1 MSTQT
6 IRVLLAEG
14 TPEDARLV
22 HELLRRV
29 PLAEPVHVQTLSEA
43 LACLEAQAIDVVLL
57 NPQLAEA
64 EGPQAIEA
72 LQAAGHMV
80 QVVVLAGH
88 EDDQAAL
95 AWIRAGALDHLLIS
109 QLSAGALHRR
119 IHLAAQRTRIARSLA
134 QSATRYRI
142 LFEDASDAI
151 LIADVQTETILDANK
166 AAERLLGRSRQ
177 ELIGIDRAAL
187 HPPQGVFSSE
197 FSRHIAA
204 GRTRDAET
212 VLLARDGRQ
221 IPVTVSASSFQMG
234 DRRVIQGVFRDLSGL
249 RRAQEELES
258 LSRFPAE
265 NPSPVMRA
273 SVDGTLLYANA
284 SSAPLLRHW
293 ACHPGARLP
302 EEQALLVA
310 QAIERDQVL
319 QVELLLPDRVY
330 EMTVCPLVSEGRA
343 NLYGH
348 DITARKHAEAA
359 RFESEANL
367 QMALEAT
374 HTGAWTLNVAD
385 RSILRTLEY
394 DRILGH
400 DSPPSRWTY
409 QDFLQ
414 QILPED
420 RPQVAQGF
428 EKTLMT
434 GSKWDFSCRIQR
446 PDGEVRWLRGLASPR
461 QTGSGPQVV
470 SGLLQDVTEKKRSE
484 EEKTR
489 LEEQL
494 RASQRMEA
502 VGGLAGGIAHDFNNL
517 LSVILSYTSFALE
530 SAPEGSPLHEDLLEV
545 RKAGE
550 RAAALVRQL
559 LAFSR
564 KQMLQPKVLSLNL
577 ILAEFRKMLLR
588 ILGEDIEF
596 VHEFAPELGL
606 TLADPNQIE
615 QVIMNL
621 VVNARDAMPEGGTLT
636 MKTANASLEEEQAAR
651 LGVAPGPY
659 VTLTVQD
666 TGLGM
671 DEETLAR
678 VFEPFFT
685 TKEKGTGLGLP
696 TVYGIVRQSG
706 GAVEI
711 QSLPGQGTSFRV
723 WLPRLLS
730 AILERPPGAEAHAL
744 PEGAETILVVEDE
757 RAVRNLARRVL
768 SAAGYSVLLAE
779 SAQDAR
785 TVLQGHSGRLDLV
798 LTDVVMPGMKGT
810 DFARDL
816 ARTHQGLKVLFMS
829 GYSAPS
835 ASNTGLPEWRGRFIS
850 KPFAA
855 EDLVRKVREVLDQP

>member
-1 MSTQT
+1 M
-6 IRVLLAEG
+6 RV
-14 TPEDARLV
+14 
-22 HELLRRV
+22 
-29 PLAEPVHVQTLSEA
+29 A
-43 LACLEAQAIDVVLL
+43 L
-57 NPQLAEA
+57 
-64 EGPQAIEA
+64 
-72 LQAAGHMV
+72 
-80 QVVVLAGH
+80 
-88 EDDQAAL
+88 
-95 AWIRAGALDHLLIS
+95 
-109 QLSAGALHRR
+109 
-119 IHLAAQRTRIARSLA
+119 
-134 QSATRYRI
+134 
-142 LFEDASDAI
+142 
-151 LIADVQTETILDANK
+151 
-166 AAERLLGRSRQ
+166 
-177 ELIGIDRAAL
+177 
-187 HPPQGVFSSE
+187 
-197 FSRHIAA
+197 
-204 GRTRDAET
+204 
-212 VLLARDGRQ
+212 
-221 IPVTVSASSFQMG
+221 
-234 DRRVIQGVFRDLSGL
+234 
-249 RRAQEELES
+249 
-258 LSRFPAE
+258 
-265 NPSPVMRA
+265 
-273 SVDGTLLYANA
+273 DGTLLYANP
-284 SSAPLLRHW
+284 SSADLLKHW
-293 ACHPGARLP
+293 ACCVGDRIPPVQAR
-302 EEQALLVA
+302 LVA
-310 QAIERDQVL
+310 QAIDQDRIQELEVTCPERTLVL
-319 QVELLLPDRVY
+319 
-330 EMTVCPLVSEGRA
+330 TVHPLVTEGRA

-348 DITARKHAEAA
+348 DITARKRAEAA

-374 HTGAWTLNVAD
+374 HTGAWTLNLAD
-385 RSILRTLEY
+385 RSIHRTLEY

-400 DSPPSRWTY
+400 GSPPPRWTY

-420 RPQVAQGF
+420 RPEVVRGF
-428 EKTLMT
+428 DHSLLT

-446 PDGEVRWLRGLASPR
+446 PDGELRWLRGLASPR
-461 QTGSGPQVV
+461 QTRSGPRVV
-470 SGLLQDVTEKKRSE
+470 SGLLQDVTEKRRSE

-517 LSVILSYTSFALE
+517 LSVILSYTGFALE
-530 SAPEGSPLHEDLLEV
+530 TDSEGSPLHEDLLEV

-577 ILAEFRKMLLR
+577 ILVEFRKMLLR
-588 ILGEDIEF
+588 ILGEDVEF
-596 VHEFAPELGL
+596 VSDLAPDLGL

-636 MKTANASLEEEQAAR
+636 LKTANASLEEEGAAR
-651 LGVAPGPY
+651 LGVASGPY
-659 VTLTVQD
+659 VTLTLQD
-666 TGLGM
+666 TGTGM
-671 DEETLAR
+671 DEETLSR

-706 GAVEI
+706 GTVEV

-730 AILERPPGAEAHAL
+730 AILDRPSGPQTSPL

-768 SAAGYSVLLAE
+768 SATGYSVLVAE
-779 SAQDAR
+779 SAQEALTILR
-785 TVLQGHSGRLDLV
+785 GHSKRLDLV

-816 ARTHQGLKVLFMS
+816 ALTHQGLKVLFMS

-835 ASNTGLPEWRGRFIS
+835 ASSTGLPEWGGRFIS
-850 KPFAA
+850 KPFSA
-855 EDLVRKVREVLDQP
+855 EDLVRKVREILDEP